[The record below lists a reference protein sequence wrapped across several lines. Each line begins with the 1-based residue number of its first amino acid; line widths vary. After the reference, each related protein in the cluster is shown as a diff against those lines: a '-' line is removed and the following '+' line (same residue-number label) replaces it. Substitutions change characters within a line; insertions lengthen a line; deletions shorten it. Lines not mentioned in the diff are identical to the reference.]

1 MNRNEK
7 ADSVKSLN
15 EKFAKANAA
24 FLTEYRGM
32 TVQQLYELRTKV
44 RLGQGEVRVVKNRLA
59 KIAVKGTAFE
69 GITDSLKGPIA
80 VAFSYKDAVA
90 VAKAVDESIIDT
102 SPLKVKTASLQG
114 KLINA
119 AGIKALS
126 KLPSKDV
133 LLSMML
139 SALQAPTRNFASVLA
154 AIPRDFVNVLS
165 AVKTDKEKKA

>member
-7 ADSVKSLN
+7 AASVKNLN

-69 GITDSLKGPIA
+69 GIVDSLKGPIA
-80 VAFSYKDAVA
+80 VAFSFKDAVA
-90 VAKAVDESIIDT
+90 VAKAVDESIIDS
-102 SPLKVKTASLQG
+102 SPLKIKTASLQG

-126 KLPSKDV
+126 KLPSKDA

-139 SALQAPTRNFASVLA
+139 SALQGPTRNFASVLA

>member
-1 MNRNEK
+1 
-7 ADSVKSLN
+7 
-15 EKFAKANAA
+15 
-24 FLTEYRGM
+24 
-32 TVQQLYELRTKV
+32 
-44 RLGQGEVRVVKNRLA
+44 
-59 KIAVKGTAFE
+59 
-69 GITDSLKGPIA
+69 
-80 VAFSYKDAVA
+80 
-90 VAKAVDESIIDT
+90 
-102 SPLKVKTASLQG
+102 LKVKTASLQG